1 MMNTEE
7 VVAGSRSRKSAAALV
22 ELLAI
27 CPVCGRE
34 GLALFESRS
43 GCCERYLLVWFI
55 RCAA

>member
-1 MMNTEE
+1 MMHSE
-7 VVAGSRSRKSAAALV
+7 VKPEANRKSSAALV

-27 CPVCGRE
+27 CPICGRQ
-34 GLALFESRS
+34 GLALFESQS